1 MRLPLREI
9 AHSRAGDKGD
19 VSNVSLIAYHPGD
32 WELLRQEVTAE
43 RVRQHFDGIVMG
55 EVVRHELP
63 RIHAL
68 NFVMQRALASGVTR
82 SLRMDLHGKAL
93 SSLLL
98 TLTIDVPDEGSA
110 R

>member
-1 MRLPLREI
+1 VKVPLREV

-19 VSNVSLIAYHPGD
+19 VSNVSLIAYDPAD
-32 WELLRQEVTAE
+32 YEALRREVTAA
-43 RVRQHFDGIVMG
+43 RVKEHFAGIVLG
-55 EVVRHELP
+55 EVKRYELP

-82 SLRMDLHGKAL
+82 SIRMDIHGKAL

-98 TLTIDVPDEGSA
+98 TLEIDAGDGRRTP
-110 R
+110 